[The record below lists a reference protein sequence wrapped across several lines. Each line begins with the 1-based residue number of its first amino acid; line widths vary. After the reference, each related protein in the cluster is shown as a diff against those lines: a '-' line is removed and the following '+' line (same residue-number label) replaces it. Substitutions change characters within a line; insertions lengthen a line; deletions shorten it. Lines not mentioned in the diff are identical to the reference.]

1 MVKKKA
7 WQQRDMTITRTDPR
21 QLHILEPSDTDIK
34 ITVHTV
40 YIEVG
45 FWQRTGSKTK
55 SMWTFKN

>member
-1 MVKKKA
+1 
-7 WQQRDMTITRTDPR
+7 MTITRTDPR

-40 YIEVG
+40 YIEVE